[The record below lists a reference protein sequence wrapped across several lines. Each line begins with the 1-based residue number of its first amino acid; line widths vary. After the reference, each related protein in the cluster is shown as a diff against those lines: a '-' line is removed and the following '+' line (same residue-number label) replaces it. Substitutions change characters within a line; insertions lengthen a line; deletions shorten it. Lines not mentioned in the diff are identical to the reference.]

1 MRITT
6 YKIGNIN
13 FMGIELNEVKLIN
26 YQIEIV
32 NNNKEIF
39 ILPIKER
46 KINDIV
52 KIEVDITDK
61 SNVDSYIK
69 TKRMEY
75 SHYTNIIIRLCDI
88 YEKSE
93 DYLLSTDNIIL
104 DNRTIFIDDN
114 TGEVYAIYTPIK
126 KQSLNGDIENLK
138 KYLLELSNNVVVITN
153 KEKIELENIINK
165 LRSNVDSVL
174 ELREYTEMSQKRISE
189 KRIIKEEE
197 VVIEKKPSIFNRIIN
212 DIFSVNKKDTDKE
225 VRSSNESTIDDEEK
239 KIKKA
244 YLIRDNE
251 TVEINKDIFLIG
263 RTANTVDY
271 LINNKIIGRIH
282 ARIENIDN
290 EYFLTDLD
298 SKNGTYLNGTR
309 LIANE
314 RYKLED
320 RYEIKIANV
329 ILKFI
334 IS

>member
-174 ELREYTEMSQKRISE
+174 ELREYTEMSQKRISQ